1 MRIAAFGLCAWI
13 TAAVAM
19 PATLPQPAAAQWLG
33 PTLDAQRYDNL
44 RRHQQRIRAE
54 RLRKAG
60 ASRHAR
66 ACARR
71 YPSYNPRTDRYVVRR
86 GVTARCR
93 L

>member
-1 MRIAAFGLCAWI
+1 MRL
-13 TAAVAM
+13 
-19 PATLPQPAAAQWLG
+19 ATLAFLAVIGSAAALPMPAAAQWLG

-54 RLRKAG
+54 RLKQSPS
-60 ASRHAR
+60 SRHAR